1 MLFLTRWFGVTGS
14 EAERNLALEP
24 AIIGEIVEQILVMQA
39 NVAAQQ
45 HCPLARGTHA
55 KGVCARAEF
64 EVLDVTAGRDRAL
77 AARLAKG
84 IYAKPGVYP
93 AIVRF
98 ANSDP
103 HVNSD
108 CKADVRALSF
118 SIELAPDGANPARQD
133 YSMQSAPTLPLNDA
147 AAFRAVM
154 NVLTASSPARGVWS
168 LAFRDKL
175 RFVRSMLLVQAQ
187 LHRTIRPY
195 QQLRYWS
202 DVPFRH
208 GPTDVVKY
216 CATPSPDNPARA
228 LRKDDPNALQE
239 ELARHLK
246 GDAEMSCF
254 DFGLQFLDTAKM
266 TYWGKCRDAGF
277 WIENA
282 SIEWNEEQALFHT
295 VARLTLIPKS
305 QLPAEASEAVYFDVT
320 GNSTPDSAP
329 LGSINRA
336 RWPAEVASRK
346 ARTRKGGGAQP
357 QSHSPVSNLEAQR
370 LP

>member
-1 MLFLTRWFGVTGS
+1 MLFLIRWFGVTGS
-14 EAERNLALEP
+14 EADRNLADEP
-24 AIIGEIVEQILVMQA
+24 AIIDEIVQRVLAAQTNA
-39 NVAAQQ
+39 AAQQ
-45 HCPLARGTHA
+45 RRPLARGTHA
-55 KGVCARAEF
+55 KGVCARAQF

-77 AARLAKG
+77 AARLARG

-108 CKADVRALSF
+108 SKADVRALSF
-118 SIELAPDGANPARQD
+118 SIELAPDGGNPARHD
-133 YSMQSAPTLPLNDA
+133 YSMQSATTLPMNDA
-147 AAFRAVM
+147 AAFLAVM
-154 NVLTASSPARGVWS
+154 KVFTASSPAKAAWS
-168 LAFRDKL
+168 LSLRDKL
-175 RFVRSMLLVQAQ
+175 RFVRSMLLVLSQ
-187 LHRTIRPY
+187 LRQPTRPY

-216 CATPSPDNPARA
+216 CVTPSLDNSARV
-228 LRKDDPNALQE
+228 LRKNNPNALQE
-239 ELARHLK
+239 ELVRHLNEDVK
-246 GDAEMSCF
+246 MSCF
-254 DFGLQFLDTAKM
+254 EFGLQFLDIEKM
-266 TYWGKCRDAGF
+266 TYWGRRRDSGF

-282 SIEWNEEQALFHT
+282 SIEWSEAQAPFHKI
-295 VARLTLIPKS
+295 ARLTLLPKS
-305 QLPAEASEAVYFDVT
+305 QLTAETSEAVYFDVT

-346 ARTRKGGGAQP
+346 ARMRVSSSSDAQTSQRVIATSGG
-357 QSHSPVSNLEAQR
+357 
-370 LP
+370 